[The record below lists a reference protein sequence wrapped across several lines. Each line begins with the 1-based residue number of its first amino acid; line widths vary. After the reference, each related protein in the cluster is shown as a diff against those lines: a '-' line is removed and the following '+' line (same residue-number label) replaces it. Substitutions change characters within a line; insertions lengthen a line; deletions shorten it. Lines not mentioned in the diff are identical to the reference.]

1 MLRNSFVRQMNMR
14 SLVRCFIGAA
24 LALGPAPPVAGPG
37 LAREADSP
45 HRQFRRRRQHRR
57 HRPLDGHETQ
67 RSPRAAG
74 GGRKPCRRER
84 ATSALV
90 RWRRA
95 APDGYTLLHSSDG
108 PILINPHIFKMDG
121 RTWRKSWCRLRRP
134 LGLRC
139 SWLRVQAYPRA
150 TSAEFVAHARANPGK
165 LNYGSA
171 GRWHAATCRHRNDHG
186 RGQVRGRARA
196 VQGLAGSARGPA
208 CRSGGFT
215 IDLGAAIPHIQSG
228 KVRLLAVPGKMRSPI
243 FPETPTLVESGVNV
257 NLTWISGVYAPAG
270 TPAPIVTRLNKEITR
285 IMHRPDTKKQ
295 LDAMAAE
302 VVPAMTPEEF
312 AAHQQR
318 ARDSF
323 GADRAQCRHQGELKL
338 SVSAV

>member
-14 SLVRCFIGAA
+14 SLVRCFIGAT
-24 LALGPAPPVAGPG
+24 LALGPAPLVQAQAWPEKPIRLIVN
-37 LAREADSP
+37 
-45 HRQFRRRRQHRR
+45 F
-57 HRPLDGHETQ
+57 
-67 RSPRAAG
+67 AAG
-74 GGRKPCRRER
+74 GSTDVIARSM
-84 ATSALV
+84 ATRLSEVLGQPVVVENRVGASGNIGASAV
-90 RWRRA
+90 ARS
-95 APDGYTLLHSSDG
+95 APDGYTLLHSADG
-108 PILINPHIFKMDG
+108 PILINPHIFKMDTDVAKDLVPIAPTAG
-121 RTWRKSWCRLRRP
+121 AAMFLVARP
-134 LGLRC
+134 DFPARNM
-139 SWLRVQAYPRA
+139 
-150 TSAEFVAHARANPGK
+150 AELVAHARANPGK

-171 GRWHAATCRHRNDHG
+171 GPGTLQHVAIEMIMDAAKFG
-186 RGQVRGRARA
+186 A
-196 VQGLAGSARGPA
+196 VHVPYKGSQAVLVDLLAGRVD
-208 CRSGGFT
+208 FT

-228 KVRLLAVPGKMRSPI
+228 KLRLLAVPGKMRSPI

-285 IMHRPDTKKQ
+285 IMHSPDTKKQ

-323 GADRAQCRHQGELKL
+323 GVIVR
-338 SVSAV
+338 SAGIKGN